1 MKHYH
6 LKIEHYTDILQKVT
20 GRVFH
25 ATSTENMFLIMKS
38 GALLPNSKQQF
49 LSSFGSFDNGYFRK
63 RSCVSFFDYRSYG
76 TPHWEEHAYKCF
88 PTQNLRKGEKVCLLF
103 LDEKIYEDLIPWTAW
118 KDEKAWCDR
127 VVPWVETGYKGKVS
141 LDFIS
146 EVLVIEYV

>member
-1 MKHYH
+1 M
-6 LKIEHYTDILQKVT
+6 
-20 GRVFH
+20 
-25 ATSTENMFLIMKS
+25 
-38 GALLPNSKQQF
+38 
-49 LSSFGSFDNGYFRK
+49 
-63 RSCVSFFDYRSYG
+63 SFFDYRSYG